1 MTTSGSLSE
10 REPESSRR
18 SIYERV
24 TGPASEVRPDGIAL
38 RAATGVA
45 IGAACGL
52 VLSDLGIPQ
61 ILGVGRFDVL
71 LLSAVIGGGLGV
83 TRFRKP
89 LVWLTVVLIVLLCG
103 VGFTGAM
110 REPARRLVRS
120 DPPPLQA
127 DAIVVLS
134 AGVTAD
140 GMLQQ
145 QGLDRLLKAIELV
158 KAGVA
163 QRIVVTRE
171 RKRVGDVWVTA
182 EADQA
187 RLLALGGGAEVIST
201 GIVAST
207 REEALRVAE
216 MARSRGWSR
225 MVLVTS
231 PFHSRRACATFEKA
245 GVAVSCVPSESRD
258 VAVKSLAGPETR
270 VRAFGLWLYELAGT
284 LRYWQA
290 GWI

>member
-1 MTTSGSLSE
+1 M
-10 REPESSRR
+10 
-18 SIYERV
+18 
-24 TGPASEVRPDGIAL
+24 

-45 IGAACGL
+45 VGAACGL
-52 VLSDLGIPQ
+52 ILSDLGIPQ

-71 LLSAVIGGGLGV
+71 LLAAVIGGGLGV
-83 TRFRKP
+83 TRFRKA
-89 LVWLTVVLIVLLCG
+89 LVWIAAFLLIFLCG
-103 VGFTGAM
+103 VGYTGAI
-110 REPARRLVRS
+110 REPVRRLVRS
-120 DPPPLQA
+120 DPPPPQA

-134 AGVTAD
+134 AGVTPD
-140 GMLQQ
+140 GMLPQ
-145 QGLDRLLKAIELV
+145 QGLDRLLKGLDLV

-163 QRIVVTRE
+163 QRIVITRE
-171 RKRVGDVWVTA
+171 RKRVGDAWVTS

-187 RLLALGGGAEVIST
+187 RLLALGGAAHVIST
-201 GIVAST
+201 GTVTST

-216 MARSRGWSR
+216 MSRSRGWTR
-225 MVLVTS
+225 IVLVTS

-245 GVAVSCVPSESRD
+245 GVTLSCVPGESRD

-270 VRAFGLWLYELAGT
+270 VRAFGLWLYELAGA